1 MDKERKK
8 IKNKIK
14 NEVFKQL
21 YEYKWVA
28 TEIKEKSN
36 LETELGKKMS
46 ATTSEKIHITLINIF
61 KALWGVNCDKKYVM
75 DTMPRY
81 FKMVKLHLF
90 QLRKLKQKNIEEVKD
105 FFKDAARII
114 YLEMGRL

>member
-1 MDKERKK
+1 MDKARK
-8 IKNKIK
+8 KIK

-46 ATTSEKIHITLINIF
+46 ATTSEKIHILLINIF
-61 KALWGVNCDKKYVM
+61 KALWGVNCDKKYIM
-75 DTMPRY
+75 NNMGRF
-81 FKMVKLHLF
+81 FKMVKLHLK
-90 QLRKLKQKNIEEVKD
+90 QLKKLKQRNIEEVKD
-105 FFKDAARII
+105 FFKDAARIVYCELARI
-114 YLEMGRL
+114 E